1 MGYSSRDGYG
11 TAAVLVGMS
20 SAEDKSVVKRNTY
33 ANTDDVALYEVPVL
47 DTTQYEVVLE
57 HTTSA
62 NTKAADHCCYEV
74 PVSEN
79 DRQYEMV
86 VEHRTENANA
96 VYEGVGFESSIAASS
111 LCYQYVSSNVSPFY
125 IHTAMPIYIYLS
137 VYSEI
142 LVFRGHHK
150 KFQLLSVQLI

>member
-20 SAEDKSVVKRNTY
+20 SAEYESVVKRNTY
-33 ANTDDVALYEVPVL
+33 ANTDEVPVQ
-47 DTTQYEVVLE
+47 DTTQYEVVIE

-62 NTKAADHCCYEV
+62 ETYDTGHGCYEV

-86 VEHRTENANA
+86 VDHRTQNGNA
-96 VYEGVGFESSIAASS
+96 VYEGVG
-111 LCYQYVSSNVSPFY
+111 
-125 IHTAMPIYIYLS
+125 
-137 VYSEI
+137 
-142 LVFRGHHK
+142 
-150 KFQLLSVQLI
+150 LIRVKQCCQ

>member
-1 MGYSSRDGYG
+1 MGYRSRDGYG

-20 SAEDKSVVKRNTY
+20 SAEDESVVKRSTY
-33 ANTDDVALYEVPVL
+33 ANTDDVAPALYEVPVQN
-47 DTTQYEVVLE
+47 TTQYEVVIE

-62 NTKAADHCCYEV
+62 ETNDAGHGCYEV

-96 VYEGVGFESSIAASS
+96 VYEGVGLGSSSAASS
-111 LCYQYVSSNVSPFY
+111 LFYQYVPSKVSSF
-125 IHTAMPIYIYLS
+125 
-137 VYSEI
+137 
-142 LVFRGHHK
+142 
-150 KFQLLSVQLI
+150 

>member
-1 MGYSSRDGYG
+1 MGYRSRDGYG

-20 SAEDKSVVKRNTY
+20 SAEDESVVKRSTY
-33 ANTDDVALYEVPVL
+33 ASIDDVTPALYEVPVQN
-47 DTTQYEVVLE
+47 TTQYEVVIE

-62 NTKAADHCCYEV
+62 RTNDAGHGCYEV

-96 VYEGVGFESSIAASS
+96 VYEGVGFESSSAASS
-111 LCYQYVSSNVSPFY
+111 LFYQYVPSKVSSF
-125 IHTAMPIYIYLS
+125 
-137 VYSEI
+137 
-142 LVFRGHHK
+142 
-150 KFQLLSVQLI
+150 

>member
-20 SAEDKSVVKRNTY
+20 SAEDKSVVKRSTY
-33 ANTDDVALYEVPVL
+33 ANTDDVAPALYEVPVQ
-47 DTTQYEVVLE
+47 DATQYEVVLE

-62 NTKAADHCCYEV
+62 NTKAADHGCYEV

-96 VYEGVGFESSIAASS
+96 VYEGVG
-111 LCYQYVSSNVSPFY
+111 
-125 IHTAMPIYIYLS
+125 
-137 VYSEI
+137 
-142 LVFRGHHK
+142 
-150 KFQLLSVQLI
+150 LIRVKQCCQ